1 MSLNIWTKLTK
12 EWEKVISVT
21 KINDLIPSDR
31 TKAIGVICLTAT
43 VVLCPIGIS
52 PSEIFLAM
60 CVLLIALRPKS
71 FNWISLKPIPSYFF
85 PMMGFI
91 LWSLLSIFVSQ
102 DPLTS
107 LANLKK
113 LLLFILIPLF
123 PLILD
128 RISQCR
134 VIYLGLYA
142 TMGISAV
149 FGILQYP
156 NVHNLLSRIHGFMGH
171 HMTFAGQLAIILIA
185 LVAFLVTRKRWRS
198 PAVLTGLII
207 LILGV
212 TALTLT
218 MTRSA
223 WLGFAVGAFLV
234 LLLLKPRWTVIIPI
248 AVILIFLIS
257 PATVKNRFEHFF
269 DTTESG
275 NAARLDMW
283 QTGLRMVQDRP
294 LFGVGPTMVSRER
307 SSYGAN
313 PKISKD
319 FYIHLHNNII
329 QLAAERGI
337 PALLFWL
344 WFMGSIVI
352 SNFRFYMR
360 IKKTAVNQE
369 ILIFPVSTIAVTA
382 ALFISGLFE
391 FNFGDSEVLII
402 FLSMV
407 GLSSFVRWKV
417 LGDQQNAAA

>member
-1 MSLNIWTKLTK
+1 M
-12 EWEKVISVT
+12 
-21 KINDLIPSDR
+21 
-31 TKAIGVICLTAT
+31 
-43 VVLCPIGIS
+43 
-52 PSEIFLAM
+52 
-60 CVLLIALRPKS
+60 
-71 FNWISLKPIPSYFF
+71 
-85 PMMGFI
+85 
-91 LWSLLSIFVSQ
+91 Q
-102 DPLTS
+102 
-107 LANLKK
+107 
-113 LLLFILIPLF
+113 
-123 PLILD
+123 
-128 RISQCR
+128 
-134 VIYLGLYA
+134 
-142 TMGISAV
+142 
-149 FGILQYP
+149 ILQYP
-156 NVHNLLSRIHGFMGH
+156 
-171 HMTFAGQLAIILIA
+171 IILIA